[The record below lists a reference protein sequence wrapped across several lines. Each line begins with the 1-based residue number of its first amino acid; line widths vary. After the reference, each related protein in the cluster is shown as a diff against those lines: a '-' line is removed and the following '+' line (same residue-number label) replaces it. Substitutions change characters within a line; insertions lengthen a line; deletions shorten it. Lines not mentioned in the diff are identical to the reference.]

1 MATPAKN
8 KKIIVT
14 KKLKD
19 LSNDPFFKKKNEKAA
34 ETLKKTGLPESFLKK
49 ES

>member
-1 MATPAKN
+1 MATPTKN

-34 ETLKKTGLPESFLKK
+34 ETLNRYGLPEAFLKK
-49 ES
+49 KS